1 MDKDKFN
8 RAMELNNKIE
18 EYKSH
23 KTAFES
29 SNIKYGGKLIFTY
42 NSIKEE
48 TKQTVEEAARENIL
62 FNHRTV
68 DSFNPHTHE
77 GCDYLSHFS
86 Y

>member
-42 NSIKEE
+42 NSMHNNVPLKKEIIG
-48 TKQTVEEAARENIL
+48 KNFLHNYMYA
-62 FNHRTV
+62 
-68 DSFNPHTHE
+68 
-77 GCDYLSHFS
+77 LSQMGACLTCEKD
-86 Y
+86 

>member
-42 NSIKEE
+42 NSMHNNVPLKKEIIGKNFLHNYMYALDSKIKTLQKEFDE
-48 TKQTVEEAARENIL
+48 L
-62 FNHRTV
+62 W
-68 DSFNPHTHE
+68 
-77 GCDYLSHFS
+77 
-86 Y
+86 